1 MLISGKMSVGVRRT
15 VVTIPMM
22 MARAI
27 TMNV

>member
-1 MLISGKMSVGVRRT
+1 MLISGKMSVGVRTSTTGVSRR
-15 VVTIPMM
+15 